1 MVLDTDK
8 EKWPVGSEVAS
19 LTLQEKEELASRLRQ
34 YIIKYTAKNG
44 GHLSSN
50 LGVVELTIALL
61 STYDFPLDAVIFDV
75 GHQCYS
81 WKILTG
87 RADEFRQLRQEN
99 GLSGFPKTE
108 ESEYDSFNTGH
119 SSTSLSA
126 AAGLVRARKLRDESG
141 KVVAVIGDG
150 AISGGMAYEAI
161 NDICQEDDDIVV
173 ILNDNQMSIEHVVG
187 GMSKHLEYLRVM
199 PRYLS
204 LKSRWLD
211 RFNRVPILGRPI
223 VKVIESFKRAGR
235 KIIHSYRGYSSMF
248 ERLGFRYYGPIDGH
262 DIGQMERYL
271 RSARSIKGPVLLH
284 VITQKGKGYSFA
296 EASPSVYHGVAPFE
310 IDLGLNNSHDSD
322 LAVTWSQVYGSEL
335 AAMAENNSLICAISA
350 AMTSGTGL
358 LDFEARYPDRF
369 FDVGI
374 AEQHALTLAAGLAK
388 GGMRPYVALYSTF
401 LQRGIDQLL
410 HDICLQNLPVTITL
424 DRAGAVGGDGETHQ
438 GIYDLALTLALP
450 NLEIFAPATQSDLRA
465 LLRKSQNMDGPVL
478 IRYPKERVCKFSEI
492 DFSQEADIDPY
503 AVREIRSGEGLAI
516 ISLGTMVF
524 PAIEAADY
532 LSKKGINIGVYSLI
546 SAKPTNIHAIICIY
560 KNYDR
565 LLFIEDGIKESG
577 WGEGILARLAVSG
590 CDINGENMGILYP
603 LAGQAERSG
612 LLSKSGL
619 DAAGIISKAETL
631 IENVKKE

>member
-1 MVLDTDK
+1 M
-8 EKWPVGSEVAS
+8 GSEVGS
-19 LTLQEKEELASRLRQ
+19 LTLQEKEELAARLRN

-61 STYDFPLDAVIFDV
+61 STYDFPTDAVIFDV
-75 GHQCYS
+75 GHQSYS

-87 RADEFRQLRQEN
+87 RAEEFKQLRQEG

-126 AAGLVRARKLRDESG
+126 ACGLHRARKLRGEPG

-150 AISGGMAYEAI
+150 AMSGGMAYEAI

-173 ILNDNQMSIEHVVG
+173 ILNDNQMSIEQAVG
-187 GMSKHLEYLRVM
+187 GLSRHLEYLRVT
-199 PRYLS
+199 PGYLS

-211 RFNRVPILGRPI
+211 RLNRVPLLGKPI
-223 VKVIESFKRAGR
+223 VKIIEAFKRAGR

-248 ERLGFRYYGPIDGH
+248 ERLGFRYYGPVDGH
-262 DIGQMERYL
+262 DISQLEAYL
-271 RSARSIKGPVLLH
+271 RSARKIDGPVLLH

-296 EASPSVYHGVAPFE
+296 EASPSEYHGVAPFE
-310 IDLGLNNSHDSD
+310 IDLGLNHSNGNHSI
-322 LAVTWSQVYGSEL
+322 TWSDVFGSEMV
-335 AAMAENNSLICAISA
+335 AMAKDNPLICAISA

-358 LDFEARYPDRF
+358 LKFESCYPERF

-424 DRAGAVGGDGETHQ
+424 DRAGAVGGDGDTHQ
-438 GIYDLALTLALP
+438 GIYDLALTSALP
-450 NLEIFAPATQSDLRA
+450 NLEIFAPATETDLRT
-465 LLRKSQNMDGPVL
+465 LLRKSQNMDCPVL
-478 IRYPKERVCKFSEI
+478 IRYPKEKAREFPETVFIQKAEL
-492 DFSQEADIDPY
+492 DPY
-503 AVREIRSGEGLAI
+503 AVREVLSGEDLAVI
-516 ISLGTMVF
+516 ALGPMVF
-524 PAIEAADY
+524 SALDAADY
-532 LSKKGINIGVYSLI
+532 LSRKGINIGIFSTI
-546 SAKPTNIHAIICIY
+546 SAKPTNIHDIICIV
-560 KNYDR
+560 KNYKR
-565 LLFIEDGIKESG
+565 LLLVEDGIKESG
-577 WGEGILARLAVSG
+577 WGERILARLASNEN
-590 CDINGENMGILYP
+590 CINSDNMGIIFP
-603 LAGQAERSG
+603 LAGQAERSS
-612 LLSKSGL
+612 LLNKSGL
-619 DAAGIISKAETL
+619 DAAGIIKKAEEL
-631 IENVKKE
+631 LGSINEE

>member
-1 MVLDTDK
+1 MDLDTDK
-8 EKWPVGSEVAS
+8 EKWPVGSEIAS
-19 LTLQEKEELASRLRQ
+19 LTLQAKEELASRLRQ

-61 STYDFPLDAVIFDV
+61 STYDFPQDAVIFDV

-87 RADEFRQLRQEN
+87 RADEIRQLRQEN

-126 AAGLVRARKLRDESG
+126 AAGLARARKLRDESG

-262 DIGQMERYL
+262 DIGQMER
-271 RSARSIKGPVLLH
+271 
-284 VITQKGKGYSFA
+284 
-296 EASPSVYHGVAPFE
+296 
-310 IDLGLNNSHDSD
+310 D
-322 LAVTWSQVYGSEL
+322 
-335 AAMAENNSLICAISA
+335 
-350 AMTSGTGL
+350 
-358 LDFEARYPDRF
+358 
-369 FDVGI
+369 
-374 AEQHALTLAAGLAK
+374 
-388 GGMRPYVALYSTF
+388 
-401 LQRGIDQLL
+401 
-410 HDICLQNLPVTITL
+410 
-424 DRAGAVGGDGETHQ
+424 
-438 GIYDLALTLALP
+438 
-450 NLEIFAPATQSDLRA
+450 
-465 LLRKSQNMDGPVL
+465 RKSV
-478 IRYPKERVCKFSEI
+478 V
-492 DFSQEADIDPY
+492 
-503 AVREIRSGEGLAI
+503 
-516 ISLGTMVF
+516 
-524 PAIEAADY
+524 
-532 LSKKGINIGVYSLI
+532 
-546 SAKPTNIHAIICIY
+546 
-560 KNYDR
+560 
-565 LLFIEDGIKESG
+565 
-577 WGEGILARLAVSG
+577 
-590 CDINGENMGILYP
+590 
-603 LAGQAERSG
+603 
-612 LLSKSGL
+612 
-619 DAAGIISKAETL
+619 
-631 IENVKKE
+631 